1 MRYTAVILFSCWTYG
16 HRRLIITEKET
27 DGMESVPEQ
36 SRLRS
41 FDVVLV
47 VRVESQL

>member
-1 MRYTAVILFSCWTYG
+1 MRYTAVILLSCWTCG

-36 SRLRS
+36 NQLRS

-47 VRVESQL
+47 VRAEPHL

>member
-1 MRYTAVILFSCWTYG
+1 MRYTAVIPLSCWTYD